1 MTLDRVAEVLD
12 QLGVEWA
19 IGGSLASSIHA
30 EPRSTNDIDII
41 AKLRPLHARK
51 FARALGEDFY
61 VVEETVME
69 AIAEHRSF
77 NVIDQ
82 RTVIKVDVFVP
93 PPGPMGEG
101 QLDRREKAEFDEDLE
116 FPVLGRED
124 IILQKLRWFE
134 LGGRSSDRQWRDIRA
149 LLEVRVRL
157 DSEYLETTAQAAG
170 LRELLARA
178 IAETNE

>member
-19 IGGSLASSIHA
+19 IGGSLASSIHG

-41 AKLRPLHARK
+41 AKLQPFHARR
-51 FARALGEDFY
+51 FTRALGDDFY
-61 VVEETVME
+61 VVESVVME
-69 AIAEHRSF
+69 AIADNRSF

-101 QLDRREKAEFDEDLE
+101 QLERRERAEFDEDLE
-116 FPVLGRED
+116 FFVLSRED
-124 IILQKLRWFE
+124 TILQKLRWFE

-149 LLEVRVRL
+149 LLAVPQPL
-157 DSEYLETTAQAAG
+157 DREYLESTARAAG
-170 LRELLARA
+170 LTELLARA
-178 IAETNE
+178 IDETK